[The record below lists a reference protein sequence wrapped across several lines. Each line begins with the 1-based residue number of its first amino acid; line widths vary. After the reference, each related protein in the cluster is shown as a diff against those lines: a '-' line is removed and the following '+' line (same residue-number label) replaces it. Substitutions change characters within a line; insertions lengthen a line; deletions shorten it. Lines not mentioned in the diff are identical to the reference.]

1 MTNDEDGMSKKNVT
15 FQKVPKFQNP
25 KWHFLGLGKR
35 PKRTVQS
42 EVKPKLNQSYTKSEE
57 EEKITVRMFATNPR

>member
-1 MTNDEDGMSKKNVT
+1 MIEMTNDEDGMSKKNVT

-42 EVKPKLNQSYTKSEE
+42 EVKPNLK
-57 EEKITVRMFATNPR
+57 KITVWMFATNPV